1 MIKTK
6 FYKLIAVMLL
16 LSFANDV
23 AKAEEKIDLAEYL
36 RLEVIS
42 KTLHKRAKEQPE
54 WEDLIKPQYTAF
66 RDAMHDFILQ
76 SVERMESKAL
86 PPPTLYGGEIKWASL
101 EPGKKAIEFDRVPA
115 PWFNLQAELI
125 RNHLDLVDE
134 EFIKSMEEIDQA
146 QMTLWFEV
154 IKDAVLAWPRPP
166 LARPEFD

>member
-1 MIKTK
+1 MIKIK

-16 LSFANDV
+16 LSFINDTTN
-23 AKAEEKIDLAEYL
+23 AEEQVDLAEYL

-42 KTLHKRAKEQPE
+42 KTLHKRAQEQPE
-54 WEDLIKPQYTAF
+54 WENLIKPQYTAF

-86 PPPTLYGGEIKWASL
+86 PPPTLHGGEIKWASL
-101 EPGKKAIEFDRVPA
+101 EPGKKAIAFDRVPA

-125 RNHLDLVDE
+125 RSHLNLIDE
-134 EFIKSMEEIDQA
+134 AFIKPVEEIDQA